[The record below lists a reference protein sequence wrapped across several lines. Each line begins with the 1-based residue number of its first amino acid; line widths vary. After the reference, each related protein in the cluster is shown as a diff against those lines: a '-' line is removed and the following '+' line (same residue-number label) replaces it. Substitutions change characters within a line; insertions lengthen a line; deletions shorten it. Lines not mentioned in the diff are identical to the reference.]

1 MDYELNITSKCNLLK
16 LITVLRSRKRMA
28 LILKEI
34 HPEVSRSKKPE
45 RRPHPPK
52 WFRKKLHV
60 CLRGVVCLF

>member
-34 HPEVSRSKKPE
+34 HPEVSRSKEPE